1 MCSEFTAQLKVDQTL
16 NRIWRFYLRCFCS
29 NVHEVMDMGIGG
41 FMRKGETCWLLW
53 RLVPVTETKSEEELP
68 SLETNISVA
77 FVPSGNMERF
87 MEGGLEAVFFLAT

>member
-1 MCSEFTAQLKVDQTL
+1 
-16 NRIWRFYLRCFCS
+16 
-29 NVHEVMDMGIGG
+29 
-41 FMRKGETCWLLW
+41 MRKGETCWLLW